1 MSKTPAMPKTTPE
14 TQPPKAAISPKLR
27 AVLDELKPT
36 KAERLTAKQL
46 QKKMI
51 PVLRRAKAEGVELT
65 RAEERILARHEAEK
79 PTPE

>member
-1 MSKTPAMPKTTPE
+1 MSKTPAMPKTTPDLQ
-14 TQPPKAAISPKLR
+14 TSTTAISPKLR

-36 KAERLTAKQL
+36 KAERLKAQKL

-65 RAEERILARHEAEK
+65 RAEERILARHEREK
-79 PTPE
+79 PTQE